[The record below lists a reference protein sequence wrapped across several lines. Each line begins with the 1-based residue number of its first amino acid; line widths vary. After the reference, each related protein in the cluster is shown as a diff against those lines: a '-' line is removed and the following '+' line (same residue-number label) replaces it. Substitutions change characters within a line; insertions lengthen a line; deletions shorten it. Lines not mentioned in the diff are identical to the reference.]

1 MGSARALRWTP
12 LADISGQIREHGIL
26 FKLWR
31 DFQCCLVTVDR
42 KSWAINYDDAAEN
55 KMEKIGCQMAATTM
69 TTATTFMLGW
79 WQPWSVR
86 NPFAHWTAHR
96 IPIQIFPGRNAE
108 PWTWSLPSCLRGHP
122 PPTPPPHFTYSR
134 PHIRFRSTLFR
145 CGVRKTMGAGFVDSY
160 FDLCEIVV
168 GVLRPKLRVKG
179 AKMGPAAEGA
189 WCMRPRGLQK
199 KGNK

>member
-1 MGSARALRWTP
+1 MEKNWLPNGGDNNDNGDNIYAGMVATLVRSESLCALNGTPDSDSDFSGQERWTMDMVT
-12 LADISGQIREHGIL
+12 AFL
-26 FKLWR
+26 F
-31 DFQCCLVTVDR
+31 
-42 KSWAINYDDAAEN
+42 E
-55 KMEKIGCQMAATTM
+55 G
-69 TTATTFMLGW
+69 
-79 WQPWSVR
+79 P
-86 NPFAHWTAHR
+86 
-96 IPIQIFPGRNAE
+96 
-108 PWTWSLPSCLRGHP
+108 P

-160 FDLCEIVV
+160 FDLCEIVA